1 VFSTTFIHF
10 SFGGNYYAYHS
21 GHRQENHH
29 RSPQLSAEAERHEQA
44 DCRIQRRRNEA
55 QDFHRLYRRD
65 LERVY
70 RKLRPVRRDRKETHL
85 QEVILWAQNILLPRK
100 SWKCN
105 DSIGY

>member
-1 VFSTTFIHF
+1 MFSTTFIHF
-10 SFGGNYYAYHS
+10 SFGGNNYAYHS

-55 QDFHRLYRRD
+55 QDFHRIYRRD
-65 LERVY
+65 LERVH
-70 RKLRPVRRDRKETHL
+70 RELRPVRPHRQEAHL
-85 QEVILWAQNILLPRK
+85 QEVKPWEHRELPRRK

-105 DSIGY
+105 GSTGY